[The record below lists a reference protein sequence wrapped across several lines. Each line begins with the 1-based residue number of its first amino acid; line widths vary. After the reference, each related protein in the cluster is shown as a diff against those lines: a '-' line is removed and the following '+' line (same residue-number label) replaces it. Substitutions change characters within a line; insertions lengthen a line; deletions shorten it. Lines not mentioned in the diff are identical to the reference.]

1 MVVVTKITEKEVLE
15 VVETLEIRV
24 DALIQKCNQL
34 NNENQSLKENN
45 KELSDSQKLVLDKNN
60 QDLTKSQQSVLEKNN
75 LAKSKAETI
84 LERLRNIE
92 DSA

>member
-1 MVVVTKITEKEVLE
+1 MVVVSKKTEKEVLE

-24 DALIQKCNQL
+24 DELIQKCSQL
-34 NNENQSLKENN
+34 NIENQSLKENN
-45 KELSDSQKLVLDKNN
+45 QELSEAQK
-60 QDLTKSQQSVLEKNN
+60 SVLEKNN

-84 LERLRNIE
+84 LERLRSIE

>member
-24 DALIQKCNQL
+24 GELIQKCNQL
-34 NNENQSLKENN
+34 NIENQSLKKHNQ
-45 KELSDSQKLVLDKNN
+45 ELSE
-60 QDLTKSQQSVLEKNN
+60 TQQSVVEKNN
-75 LAKSKAETI
+75 LAKSKAEII
-84 LERLRNIE
+84 LERLRSIE

>member
-1 MVVVTKITEKEVLE
+1 VVIVSKITEKEVLE
-15 VVETLEIRV
+15 IIETLEIRV

-45 KELSDSQKLVLDKNN
+45 KELSDSQKLVLEKNN
-60 QDLTKSQQSVLEKNN
+60 Q
-75 LAKSKAETI
+75 AKTKAETI
-84 LERLRNIE
+84 LERLRSIE

>member
-1 MVVVTKITEKEVLE
+1 MVIVSKITEKLVLE
-15 VVETLEIRV
+15 IIETLENRV

-34 NNENQSLKENN
+34 NTENQSLKENN
-45 KELSDSQKLVLDKNN
+45 QELTN
-60 QDLTKSQQSVLEKNN
+60 SQQLVLEKNN
-75 LAKSKAETI
+75 LAKTKAETI

>member
-1 MVVVTKITEKEVLE
+1 MSKITEKEVLE
-15 VVETLEIRV
+15 IIETLEIRV

-60 QDLTKSQQSVLEKNN
+60 Q
-75 LAKSKAETI
+75 AKTKAETI
-84 LERLRNIE
+84 LERLRSIE
-92 DSA
+92 DSAWAMLSV